1 MTRVERRPADAR
13 PGLFLLSI
21 GAAGALAAH
30 FAGLP
35 AGMVIGAL
43 IASGIYR
50 LSGGQIGKWRH
61 RYGTVGRLLLGAFIG
76 ASFTREA
83 VKPLTQAIGPMCLL
97 ISTML
102 ATGLVLGWAV
112 SRISGVSLATG
123 LLSSMPGGL
132 PAMTAMAEDMGAD
145 ATVVAVIHFS
155 RLLTILLLIP
165 LLLPLL
171 AQQSTVGAALAI
183 DATYVPTS
191 RTALALSCAWLG
203 GWIAT
208 RAGIP
213 TGDLIG
219 GMVAVALANLA
230 GANLGPLHPVLRQ
243 LAQLLI
249 GIAVGA
255 QMTVESLKKL
265 HRLALPAAA
274 IIVSLVGLGLASGWL
289 LHKVTPLNLPTALLG
304 AVPGGASTMPVIAQD
319 LGGDTMLVAAL
330 HLVRQ
335 IAIFVLV
342 PPVLGRLLRRPKSEE
357 DSRSESTASQTPSP

>member
-1 MTRVERRPADAR
+1 MTRVEPTSGEAR
-13 PGLFLLSI
+13 SGILLLTI

-30 FAGLP
+30 FAGIP

-50 LSGGQIGKWRH
+50 LSGGKIGEWRH
-61 RYGTVGRLLLGAFIG
+61 KYGTVGRLLLGAFIG
-76 ASFTREA
+76 ASFTPEA
-83 VKPLTQAIGPMCLL
+83 VKPLMQAIGPMCLL

-102 ATGLVLGWAV
+102 ATGLVLGWTV
-112 SRISGVSLATG
+112 SRIAGVSLATG

-132 PAMTAMAEDMGAD
+132 PAMAAMAEDLDAD
-145 ATVVAVIHFS
+145 ATVVAVIHLA
-155 RLLTILLLIP
+155 RLLTILLIIP
-165 LLLPLL
+165 VLLPLL
-171 AQQSTVGAALAI
+171 AQQPTAGAALDI
-183 DATYVPTS
+183 PATHVSIS
-191 RTALALSCAWLG
+191 RTALALAGAWLG

-219 GMVAVALANLA
+219 GMVAVAVANLA

-255 QMTVESLKKL
+255 QVTVESLKKL

-274 IIVSLVGLGLASGWL
+274 IIVSLVGFGLASGWV
-289 LHKVTPLNLPTALLG
+289 LHKATPLDLPTALLS

-319 LGGDTMLVAAL
+319 LGGDATLVAAL

-335 IAIFVLV
+335 IAIFILL
-342 PPVLGRLLRRPKSEE
+342 PPVLGMLLRRSLRDEF
-357 DSRSESTASQTPSP
+357 SGSESKPSKAPPS